1 MRIVRFTAGEDP
13 AYGVLEE
20 AGLVIA
26 EIVGDPLYRG
36 VQFTGRRVPADSV
49 RLLAPVI
56 PRSKILGI
64 GRNYADHAREM
75 GNEPPAQPLV
85 FLVPNTA
92 VVGPDDPVVIP
103 AITREVNPAGSRR
116 PLASDARRGP

>member
-1 MRIVRFTAGEDP
+1 M
-13 AYGVLEE
+13 LE
-20 AGLVIA
+20 AGPVIA
-26 EIVGDPLYRG
+26 EIVGDPLHRG

-75 GNEPPAQPLV
+75 GNRPPAQPLV
-85 FLVPNTA
+85 SPRA
-92 VVGPDDPVVIP
+92 QHRCQIGPDDPSSSPRSP
-103 AITREVNPAGSRR
+103 AR
-116 PLASDARRGP
+116 